1 MKKSFL
7 ESKWFNILYAAIMVL
22 AGILVVVFAI
32 VRWASNPSFDPTLVL
47 RIVVGVTCLLI
58 GIYLSIK
65 CLVMEKKSSVFLSVV
80 LGSSLVGVGIFM
92 FFKESGQLMDTLLGL
107 AFPLG
112 LAAFGFFMLPKGI
125 ILTTGKEN
133 RKLGIGTIIVG
144 AILLTIGI
152 VFVVY
157 RSTLVNLSW
166 IFVGLVIAVNGL
178 ANLFTK
184 KETVIIENE

>member
-65 CLVMEKKSSVFLSVV
+65 CLVLEKKSSVFLSVV

-166 IFVGLVIAVNGL
+166 IFVGLVIAVSGL

-184 KETVIIENE
+184 KETVVIENE